1 MKSRAWELN
10 FRTKIKSLGDF
21 IGVVVLKSLITTD
34 MFGAGDSSA
43 KRIDID
49 PEDIRPSP
57 EAVARYFGGP
67 NYRLNTATYQRV
79 TQGIQQAV
87 EMVQP
92 VLCYRAV
99 PMEKVVQ
106 ESGMD
111 LSKGACADMLP
122 DPADDHA
129 RHIAVY
135 VGTLDNDLERR
146 CVELAKQNRIYQ
158 SLLLD
163 AVGTAMLDA
172 MALICNEVV
181 DMHSQQMGLFTGC
194 RLGPGLNGIA
204 LESQAL
210 LFGLLGRES
219 AGVQLNEAFVMQP
232 AKSISGFVIYTDTE
246 QRKPPGS
253 KCLQCEM
260 KHCQFRAARETF
272 I

>member
-1 MKSRAWELN
+1 MLKNMTRDNIFGE
-10 FRTKIKSLGDF
+10 GD
-21 IGVVVLKSLITTD
+21 LST
-34 MFGAGDSSA
+34 
-43 KRIDID
+43 KRIDLD

-79 TQGIQQAV
+79 TRGIQDAVALVQA
-87 EMVQP
+87 

-99 PMEKVVQ
+99 PLE
-106 ESGMD
+106 EAARACGPD
-111 LSKGACADMLP
+111 LPERAWADILP

-129 RHIAVY
+129 RYVAVF
-135 VGTLDNDLERR
+135 VGTLGHPLERR

-172 MALICNEVV
+172 MALKLNERV
-181 DMHSQQMGLFTGC
+181 DMHAQEMGLFTGC
-194 RLGPGLNGIA
+194 RLGPGLNGVA

-210 LFGLLGRES
+210 LFGLLGREP

-232 AKSISGFVIYTDTE
+232 AKSISGFVVYSDSA
-246 QRKPPGS
+246 QRKPAGG

-260 KHCQFRAARETF
+260 KHCQFRSA
-272 I
+272 